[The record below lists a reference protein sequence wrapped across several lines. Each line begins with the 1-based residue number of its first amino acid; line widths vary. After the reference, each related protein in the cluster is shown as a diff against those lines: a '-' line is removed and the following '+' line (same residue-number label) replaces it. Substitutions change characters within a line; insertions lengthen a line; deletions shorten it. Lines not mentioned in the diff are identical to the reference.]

1 MEIAPDHKK
10 PSIFLM
16 SVNTQAQHVKADI
29 R

>member
-1 MEIAPDHKK
+1 MEIAPDRKK

-16 SVNTQAQHVKADI
+16 SDNTQAQHVKADI